1 MARNIGHVMKRVNF
15 GCDRRVTEW
24 CKPRRRLHHEL
35 KTTSCTRL
43 DLELFII
50 ISFSFATGSS
60 YKVQYKTLY
69 YNTEHSHRESR
80 LPVAFSLTFK
90 ANKFPTY
97 NLELT
102 PSIWITFQRFFFCMK
117 IQLNWKIAYLK
128 WSQVKLL
135 ICSMQNLF
143 TLKISSLQLS
153 HFNFEKQN

>member
-50 ISFSFATGSS
+50 ISFSFATGCS

-69 YNTEHSHRESR
+69 FNTEHSYRESR
-80 LPVAFSLTFK
+80 LPVAFSLAFK
-90 ANKFPTY
+90 ANTFPTY
-97 NLELT
+97 NLDLT
-102 PSIWITFQRFFFCMK
+102 PSIWIIFQIIFFYENSIK
-117 IQLNWKIAYLK
+117 LEDR
-128 WSQVKLL
+128 LL

-143 TLKISSLQLS
+143 TLKISSLQLC